1 MTYYYS
7 MKLIGDF
14 FQIGSKMERSTQKES
29 KFEGLG
35 RTTPHFNLLPQDH
48 EVISL
53 IHWQADKW

>member
-35 RTTPHFNLLPQDH
+35 RTTPHFNLLPMTGRIMH
-48 EVISL
+48 AL
-53 IHWQADKW
+53 

>member
-48 EVISL
+48 EVISF
-53 IHWQADKW
+53 IH